1 LSGKRKRRAR
11 KETSWNQQLA
21 DSTYTLMVRL
31 LSGQAGL
38 HLVRVPVDQ
47 LFAVPGRIL
56 EASMDSRTI
65 WRMPITRTATA
76 PGGNGEVSTWSMPG
90 VSIGIVEEAGN
101 GPGHVSD
108 VEVGSAR
115 IAATDLNRAER
126 QQEQNF

>member
-1 LSGKRKRRAR
+1 
-11 KETSWNQQLA
+11 
-21 DSTYTLMVRL
+21 
-31 LSGQAGL
+31 
-38 HLVRVPVDQ
+38 
-47 LFAVPGRIL
+47 
-56 EASMDSRTI
+56 
-65 WRMPITRTATA
+65 
-76 PGGNGEVSTWSMPG
+76 MPG